1 MVGLGS
7 RFSAE
12 GYVVP
17 KPLIQVN
24 GKPMATQALANLP
37 KTDTNVF
44 VLRKDLPG
52 VDDLVA
58 ALKKE
63 QPDADFCMLDH
74 MTDVQASTC
83 LEGGESIADD
93 VAVTIAACDNGM
105 LYDIGALKM
114 LFDEETI
121 DVIVW
126 GAKGYPGAARN
137 PNAYGWLD
145 VDERQEQSKM
155 FR

>member
-1 MVGLGS
+1 
-7 RFSAE
+7 
-12 GYVVP
+12 
-17 KPLIQVN
+17 
-24 GKPMATQALANLP
+24 
-37 KTDTNVF
+37 
-44 VLRKDLPG
+44 
-52 VDDLVA
+52 
-58 ALKKE
+58 
-63 QPDADFCMLDH
+63 MLDH
-74 MTDVQASTC
+74 MTDGQASTC

-126 GAKGYPGAARN
+126 GQRVIQELPAILMLMA
-137 PNAYGWLD
+137 GWMLMK
-145 VDERQEQSKM
+145 RQEQSKM